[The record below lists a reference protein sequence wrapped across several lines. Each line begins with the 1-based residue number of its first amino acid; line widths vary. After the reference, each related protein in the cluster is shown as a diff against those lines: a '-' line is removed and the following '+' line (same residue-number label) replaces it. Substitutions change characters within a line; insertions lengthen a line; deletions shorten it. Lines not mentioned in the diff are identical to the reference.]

1 MPAKG
6 KKVAARQSQINKR
19 KKRQPRKLAVGQTA
33 VTEAPIAT
41 SEVAETTTPR
51 ASRASRAPRATG
63 RIATSGPSAYN
74 FMGSEL
80 LRIGLFSVPILIVLG
95 VLAWYL

>member
-19 KKRQPRKLAVGQTA
+19 KKRQPKKLAVGQA
-33 VTEAPIAT
+33 VVGQTSDVATEEMAAPKPPST
-41 SEVAETTTPR
+41 
-51 ASRASRAPRATG
+51 RAPRATG

-74 FMGSEL
+74 YLGSEL
-80 LRIGLFSVPILIVLG
+80 LRIGAFSVPIIVALG
-95 VLAWYL
+95 VIAWLL

>member
-33 VTEAPIAT
+33 VAAAPIAT
-41 SEVAETTTPR
+41 SEVAETTTP
-51 ASRASRAPRATG
+51 RASRAPRATG

>member
-33 VTEAPIAT
+33 VAEAPIAT

-51 ASRASRAPRATG
+51 ASRAPRATG
-63 RIATSGPSAYN
+63 MISTSGPSAYN
-74 FMGSEL
+74 FLGSEL

>member
-33 VTEAPIAT
+33 VAEAPIAT

-51 ASRASRAPRATG
+51 ASRATG

>member
-33 VTEAPIAT
+33 VAEAPIAT

-51 ASRASRAPRATG
+51 ASIAPRASG
-63 RIATSGPSAYN
+63 RIASSFPSAYK
-74 FMGSEL
+74 FLGSEL
-80 LRIGLFSVPILIVLG
+80 RRIGLFSVRILIVLG
-95 VLAWYL
+95 VVAWFL

>member
-33 VTEAPIAT
+33 VAEAPIAT
-41 SEVAETTTPR
+41 AEVAETTTPR
-51 ASRASRAPRATG
+51 ASRAPRAS
-63 RIATSGPSAYN
+63 RKVRFLLPLYIFASIPSIP
-74 FMGSEL
+74 S
-80 LRIGLFSVPILIVLG
+80 
-95 VLAWYL
+95 

>member
-33 VTEAPIAT
+33 VAEAPL
-41 SEVAETTTPR
+41 
-51 ASRASRAPRATG
+51 
-63 RIATSGPSAYN
+63 
-74 FMGSEL
+74 L
-80 LRIGLFSVPILIVLG
+80 LRKWLRRLHQEHQERQELQEGLLLLVHPLITLWAQNYCGSVSLVFP
-95 VLAWYL
+95 Y